1 MQKSSEYNWM
11 SFNKCIHL
19 NIKHPNEDIEHFHDP
34 RKFPLLLN
42 SYPAQT
48 TTVLISDTIEYFCL
62 FLNAVLM
69 ESYTMHSFL
78 FTVSLTLKKKKKKI
92 IFLCAWFLL
101 LLLCF

>member
-1 MQKSSEYNWM
+1 MQKSSEYHWM

-19 NIKHPNEDIEHFHDP
+19 NIKHPSEDTEHFYDP

-42 SYPAQT
+42 PYPAQT

-62 FLNAVLM
+62 FFNAVLM